1 MGHPRLTRVRAKAKS
16 RSKAAGGGFLPSLT
30 GLGSPFSGLPRT
42 YVLDY
47 CLPPLRGW
55 FRISSFYP
63 RLARGLHSAAASRLG
78 LVKAP
83 YAALKRRSST
93 VVSACGMPEGMP

>member
-63 RLARGLHSAAASRLG
+63 RLAPWAAFCRRFAAGVGQGPLRGAEAPLFHGGVG
-78 LVKAP
+78 LR
-83 YAALKRRSST
+83 YA
-93 VVSACGMPEGMP
+93 